1 MKEESGKLLD
11 KAARAIKAAETL
23 LKAGSVDFAAGRAY
37 YAMFFIAEALLL
49 EKGLS
54 YSKHSAV
61 HASFGKVFAKEG
73 IIDKKFHR
81 WLLDAFD
88 QRIIGDY
95 GVEAVITQMDVEQMI
110 DHAKEFL
117 TTASVFC
124 EFKSKRGSNDKS
136 TD

>member
-1 MKEESGKLLD
+1 M
-11 KAARAIKAAETL
+11 
-23 LKAGSVDFAAGRAY
+23 
-37 YAMFFIAEALLL
+37 
-49 EKGLS
+49 
-54 YSKHSAV
+54 
-61 HASFGKVFAKEG
+61 FAKEE

-117 TTASVFC
+117 TTANVFS

>member
-1 MKEESGKLLD
+1 MIEETGQLLD
-11 KAARAIKAAETL
+11 KADRAITAAETL
-23 LKAGSVDFAAGRAY
+23 LRAGSTDFAAGRAY
-37 YAMFFIAEALLL
+37 YAMFFTAEALLL

-61 HASFGKVFAKEG
+61 HASFGKIFAKER

-95 GVEAVITQMDVEQMI
+95 GVEAIITRQDVEVMI
-110 DHAKEFL
+110 DHAREFL
-117 TTASVFC
+117 VAA
-124 EFKSKRGSNDKS
+124 RQILQR
-136 TD
+136 

>member
-1 MKEESGKLLD
+1 MIEETGKLLD

-23 LKAGSVDFAAGRAY
+23 LQAGDTDFAAGRAY
-37 YAMFFIAEALLL
+37 YAMFFTAEALLL
-49 EKGLS
+49 EKGLG

-61 HASFGKVFAKEG
+61 LASFGKIFAKEG

-81 WLLDAFD
+81 WILDAFD

-95 GVEAVITQMDVEQMI
+95 GVEAIITQQDVELMM

-117 TTASVFC
+117 ATAQ
-124 EFKSKRGSNDKS
+124 RILQ
-136 TD
+136 T

>member
-1 MKEESGKLLD
+1 MIEETGQLLD
-11 KAARAIKAAETL
+11 KADRAITAAETL
-23 LKAGSVDFAAGRAY
+23 LRAGSTDFAAGRAY
-37 YAMFFIAEALLL
+37 YAMFFTAEALLL

-61 HASFGKVFAKEG
+61 HASFGKIFAKEG

-95 GVEAVITQMDVEQMI
+95 GVEAIITRQDVEVMI
-110 DHAKEFL
+110 DHAREFL
-117 TTASVFC
+117 AAA
-124 EFKSKRGSNDKS
+124 RQILQR
-136 TD
+136 

>member
-11 KAARAIKAAETL
+11 KAGRAVKAAEIL

-37 YAMFFIAEALLL
+37 YAMFFTAQALLID
-49 EKGLS
+49 KGLS

-61 HASFGKVFAKEG
+61 HASFGKLFSKEG
-73 IIDKKFHR
+73 IIGKKFHR

-95 GVEAVITQMDVEQMI
+95 GVEAVISQADVEQMI
-110 DHAKEFL
+110 KHAKEFL
-117 TTASVFC
+117 TAAESFL
-124 EFKSKRGSNDKS
+124 RD
-136 TD
+136 

>member
-1 MKEESGKLLD
+1 
-11 KAARAIKAAETL
+11 
-23 LKAGSVDFAAGRAY
+23 
-37 YAMFFIAEALLL
+37 MFFIAEALLL

-61 HASFGKVFAKEG
+61 HASFRKVFANKG

-95 GVEAVITQMDVEQMI
+95 GAPRI
-110 DHAKEFL
+110 
-117 TTASVFC
+117 
-124 EFKSKRGSNDKS
+124 
-136 TD
+136 

>member
-1 MKEESGKLLD
+1 MKKEARKLLD
-11 KAARAIKAAETL
+11 KADQAIKAAETL
-23 LKAGSVDFAAGRAY
+23 LKAGNVDFAAGRAY

-61 HASFGKVFAKEG
+61 HASFGKTFAKEG

-95 GVEAVITQMDVEQMI
+95 GVDAIITRVDVEEI
-110 DHAKEFL
+110 IEHAKEFL
-117 TTASVFC
+117 TTANVIG
-124 EFKSKRGSNDKS
+124 EFKSMRNSNDKS